1 MTYKINNKMNLIHFV
16 EKKYIKEK
24 QENVEIGDSVKIKKT
39 IQEGNKERIQFVEGV
54 VIAKKNS
61 TVNETITIR
70 KTIQNIGVERIY
82 LLNSPQILN
91 IEITKKAKVRRSKLY
106 YLRSRSG
113 KATRLKKRL
122 N

>member
-1 MTYKINNKMNLIHFV
+1 MNLIQFI
-16 EKKYIKEK
+16 EKHYIKNK
-24 QENVEIGDSVKIKKT
+24 QKNIEIGDSLRIKKT

-61 TVNETITIR
+61 GINATITIR

-82 LLNSPQILN
+82 LLNSPQIID

-106 YLRSRSG
+106 YLRYRSG
-113 KATRLKKRL
+113 KATRLKQRQ